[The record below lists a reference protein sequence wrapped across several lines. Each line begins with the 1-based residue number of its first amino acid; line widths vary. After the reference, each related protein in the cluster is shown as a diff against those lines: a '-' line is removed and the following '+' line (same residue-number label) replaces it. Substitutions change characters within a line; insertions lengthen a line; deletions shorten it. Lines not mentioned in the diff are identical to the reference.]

1 MAENGFKNTV
11 ETLFKGMDSFI
22 TSKTV
27 VGDPIKVDDDTL
39 IIPLIDIS
47 FAVGAGAMAGSQ
59 KNNGGGGMGGK
70 MTPSSVIVINKG
82 NARLINIK
90 NQDGITKILD
100 MVPDLLDRFTG
111 DKKEKREE
119 GKSEESN
126 ADE

>member
-111 DKKEKREE
+111 DKKE
-119 GKSEESN
+119 
-126 ADE
+126 

>member
-1 MAENGFKNTV
+1 
-11 ETLFKGMDSFI
+11 
-22 TSKTV
+22 
-27 VGDPIKVDDDTL
+27 
-39 IIPLIDIS
+39 
-47 FAVGAGAMAGSQ
+47 
-59 KNNGGGGMGGK
+59 

-126 ADE
+126 AEE